1 MPPERRRDDRSVS
14 ATSTP
19 DGQAREYSCV
29 SCKKRKTRCDRQ
41 SPCSKCLELG
51 TECVPGVRAPYSY
64 RKRNRGRPDS
74 LPRPANDTQTN
85 TPGFVQNL
93 WHGLSDKFLAPQA
106 TEARTNGSPSLDP
119 IGLVLPGSLGADGD
133 LAQLY
138 PSANHA
144 FILWQKFLENVNPL
158 SKVIHAPSVQPEVIK
173 ATTDPSSS
181 SFTSL
186 ALLFSIYAAAIMSLT
201 KNDVE
206 CLFGQSKEALQHMY
220 TSGAQQALSSA
231 GFMKA
236 TNMTLLQAFTIYLLA
251 TRHLYNSE
259 TMWFLTGLAVRM
271 GQSLRLPQYESNI
284 SVFDMQMRRRLWWQ
298 ILLIDGR
305 AAQLAH
311 SPGPIMLSSGLD
323 FTLPSNLNDAD
334 ISPSMTG
341 QPIPHEGPTEILFC
355 LLRYELGK
363 FLNEQGSSLHSPSVS
378 VVEKDRL
385 IDKFEKHIE
394 RLYLRFC
401 DPALPLHLMA
411 SGGARS
417 AICKM
422 RLMAH
427 HPSQQ
432 HDTED
437 AGRTSDILNWSVRM
451 VEYDVLGQSTE
462 LLRNFSWHL
471 NVYFQLDA
479 FVFMLIVLQSE
490 HPGLP
495 LVDKAWDLVSETY
508 KYRQYLLMDEAR
520 DLHKQVQKLTLKS
533 WEVYQLNRARHG
545 LSVCAAPPIIQQLLQ
560 QGLTTNE
567 FGEASGRRQPNGKE
581 GVQSQ
586 TDIGTNRIGHGD
598 DADDDDD
605 DASNGLMAYLD
616 NSVASS
622 SYFDSMPSGWDLV
635 PGWDISDWEYWE
647 HLLRETQHSW
657 RNN

>member
-1 MPPERRRDDRSVS
+1 
-14 ATSTP
+14 
-19 DGQAREYSCV
+19 
-29 SCKKRKTRCDRQ
+29 
-41 SPCSKCLELG
+41 
-51 TECVPGVRAPYSY
+51 
-64 RKRNRGRPDS
+64 
-74 LPRPANDTQTN
+74 
-85 TPGFVQNL
+85 
-93 WHGLSDKFLAPQA
+93 
-106 TEARTNGSPSLDP
+106 
-119 IGLVLPGSLGADGD
+119 
-133 LAQLY
+133 
-138 PSANHA
+138 
-144 FILWQKFLENVNPL
+144 
-158 SKVIHAPSVQPEVIK
+158 
-173 ATTDPSSS
+173 
-181 SFTSL
+181 
-186 ALLFSIYAAAIMSLT
+186 
-201 KNDVE
+201 
-206 CLFGQSKEALQHMY
+206 
-220 TSGAQQALSSA
+220 
-231 GFMKA
+231 
-236 TNMTLLQAFTIYLLA
+236 
-251 TRHLYNSE
+251 
-259 TMWFLTGLAVRM
+259 MWFLTGLAVRM
-271 GQSLRLPQYESNI
+271 GQSLRLHQYESNI

-311 SPGPIMLSSGLD
+311 SPGPIILSPGLE

-341 QPIPHEGPTEILFC
+341 QPIPHEGPTEMLFC

-378 VVEKDRL
+378 TAEKDRL

-437 AGRTSDILNWSVRM
+437 SGRTGDILNWSVKM

-471 NVYFQLDA
+471 NAYFQLDA

-490 HPGLP
+490 NPGLP

-508 KYRQYLLMDEAR
+508 KYRQSLLMDESR
-520 DLHKQVQKLTLKS
+520 DLHKQVRKLTLKS

-545 LSVCAAPPIIQQLLQ
+545 LSVCAAPPIIQQLL
-560 QGLTTNE
+560 GLTADE
-567 FGEASGRRQPNGKE
+567 FGEASGRRRPNGKE

-586 TDIGTNRIGHGD
+586 ADIGTNKIGHGD
-598 DADDDDD
+598 D
-605 DASNGLMAYLD
+605 DANNDLMVYPD
-616 NSVASS
+616 SSVASS
-622 SYFDSMPSGWDLV
+622 SYSGSMPSGWDSVL
-635 PGWDISDWEYWE
+635 GSDISDWEYWDR
-647 HLLRETQHSW
+647 LLRDYHSGELAE
-657 RNN
+657 